1 MPILIWL
8 SITIWSV
15 QSQANEIKD
24 AEQQRQ
30 LAEQLLKTLKSDVQL
45 DTKKLDII
53 KSELSRLNTES
64 ANLTLA
70 VANSERLVREL
81 RSTQQQTMKEIQG
94 IIHASQYR
102 N

>member
-64 ANLTLA
+64 ANLTLQLPIPKDWCVTCEA
-70 VANSERLVREL
+70 HNNK
-81 RSTQQQTMKEIQG
+81 Q
-94 IIHASQYR
+94 
-102 N
+102 